1 MAVTET
7 TRRWKVEGPVPG
19 TPTLLLGN
27 FDLGA
32 HGYVIEE
39 FFIEGTA
46 RSFAEGSGGAQ
57 PADEAAYR
65 TRVVVA
71 RPSDRNAFSGTVVVE
86 WLNVSGGGDGSPD
99 WAFMHRHIMRTGSAF
114 VAMSAQRVGI
124 EGGGI
129 LGDMGTALKQV
140 APERYASLEHPG
152 DAFAFDIYS
161 QAGEAVRNH
170 PALLGGAEPECVIA
184 VGESQSAVF
193 LVTYINKIDAL
204 AQVYDAFLVHGR
216 GSRGAALEGEM
227 GGPRRDADADTDPAD
242 LAAAMAHFR
251 QQAAD
256 PIPDARVPVI
266 TVQSETDV
274 VGMYG
279 FGARCDDGTN
289 TRLWEIAGA
298 AHFDSWGMVAAHEDD
313 GTLPVERLAEL
324 GGPTDE
330 PLGMKSEEPINSGP
344 QQHYVLMAALA
355 HLEGWAREGTPAPHA
370 PLLATTG
377 DGDSLGLERDE
388 HGNIRGGL
396 RTPWVDV
403 PTAVLTGIGA
413 SGGGFTL
420 LFGVTRPFDAAT
432 LAQLYPG
439 GVDDY
444 VDKFEASAQAAVAKG
459 HLLAEDLP
467 EIVGVARASWPG

>member
-1 MAVTET
+1 MTVEPEMSVTET
-7 TRRWKVEGPVPG
+7 TRHWRIEGPVGG

-27 FDLGA
+27 FDLGE
-32 HGYVIEE
+32 HGYVVEE

-46 RSFAEGSGGAQ
+46 TSYAEAPCVVQ
-57 PADEAAYR
+57 PADQAAYR

-71 RPSDRNAFSGTVVVE
+71 RPSDKSAFSGTVVVE
-86 WLNVSGGGDGSPD
+86 WLNVSGGGDGCPD
-99 WAFMHRHIMRTGSAF
+99 WAFMHRQIMRSRGAF

-129 LGDMGTALKQV
+129 LGDMGFALKQV
-140 APERYASLEHPG
+140 APERYATLEHPG

-161 QAGEAVRNH
+161 QAGDAIRNH
-170 PALLGGAEPECVIA
+170 RALLGGAQAECVIA

-193 LVTYINKIDAL
+193 LTTYINKVDQL
-204 AQVYDAFLVHGR
+204 ARVYHAFLVHGR
-216 GSRGAALEGEM
+216 GSRGAELSGDM
-227 GGPRRDADADTDPAD
+227 GGPRRDSDADPVD

-251 QQAAD
+251 QQAGD

-279 FGARCDDGTN
+279 FGARCDDGAN

-298 AHFDSWGMVAAHEDD
+298 AHFDSWGMIAAHEDD

-330 PLGMKSEEPINSGP
+330 PLGMRSEEPINSGP
-344 QQHYVLMAALA
+344 QQHYVLMAALS
-355 HLEGWAREGTPAPHA
+355 HLERWAREGTPAPRT

-377 DGDSLGLERDE
+377 EGDTLALRRDE
-388 HGNIRGGL
+388 LGNVLGGL

-413 SGGGFTL
+413 TG
-420 LFGVTRPFDAAT
+420 GVTRPFGAPT
-432 LAQLYPG
+432 LARLYPG
-439 GVDDY
+439 GVDEY
-444 VDKFEASAQAAVAKG
+444 IGKFEAAARSAAANG
-459 HLLAEDLP
+459 HLLAEDVP
-467 EIVGVARASWPG
+467 EMLGVARASWRG

>member
-1 MAVTET
+1 MAVTEA
-7 TRRWKVEGPVPG
+7 TRRWRVEGPVEG

-27 FDLGA
+27 FDLAA
-32 HGYVIEE
+32 HGYVVEE
-39 FFIEGTA
+39 FFIDGTA
-46 RSFAEGSGGAQ
+46 RSYSAGADGVQ

-65 TRVVVA
+65 TRFVVV
-71 RPSDRNAFSGTVVVE
+71 RPSDPKTCSGTVVVE

-99 WAFMHRHIMRTGSAF
+99 WAFMHRHILRTRSVF
-114 VAMSAQRVGI
+114 VAASAQRVGI

-140 APERYASLEHPG
+140 APERYETLQHPG
-152 DAFAFDIYS
+152 DTFSFDMYTQI
-161 QAGEAVRNH
+161 GEALH
-170 PALLGGAEPECVIA
+170 SDPSLLGGIEPTCVIA

-193 LVTYINKIDAL
+193 LVTYINKVDAL

-216 GSRGAALEGEM
+216 GSRGASLTGDM
-227 GGPRRDADADTDPAD
+227 GIRRDPDIDPTD
-242 LAAAMAHFR
+242 LAAATARFR
-251 QQAAD
+251 QEAAD

-279 FGARCDDGTN
+279 FGARCDDGAN

-298 AHFDSWGMVAAHEDD
+298 AHFDTWGMIAAHDDD
-313 GTLPVERLAEL
+313 GTVSVERLAEL
-324 GGPTDE
+324 GGPTDQ
-330 PLGMKSEEPINSGP
+330 PLGMQSEEPINCGP

-355 HLEGWAREGTPAPHA
+355 HLDRWARDGAPAPHA

-377 DGDSLGLERDE
+377 GGDTLALERDE
-388 HGNIRGGL
+388 HGNAKGGL
-396 RTPWVDV
+396 RSPWVDV

-413 SGGGFTL
+413 TGGGFTF
-420 LFGVTRPFDAAT
+420 LFGVTRPFDAAK
-432 LAQLYPG
+432 LAALYPG

-444 VDKFEASAQAAVAKG
+444 MAKFERAAESARAGGYVLDEDVA
-459 HLLAEDLP
+459 
-467 EIVGVARASWPG
+467 EIIGVARASWRG

>member
-1 MAVTET
+1 MAAIET
-7 TRRWKVEGPVPG
+7 TRRWNVEGPVPG

-32 HGYVIEE
+32 HGYVVEE
-39 FFIEGTA
+39 FFVDGTA
-46 RSFAEGSGGAQ
+46 TSYSEGADGVQ

-71 RPSDRNAFSGTVVVE
+71 HPSDRDAFSGTVVVE
-86 WLNVSGGGDGSPD
+86 WLNVSGGGDGCPD
-99 WAFMHRHIMRTGSAF
+99 WAFMHRQIMRSGSAF

-129 LGDMGTALKQV
+129 LGDMGFALKQV

-152 DAFAFDIYS
+152 DAYAFDIYT
-161 QAGEAVRNH
+161 QAGEAVREH
-170 PALLGGAEPECVIA
+170 AAVLAGARPECVIA
-184 VGESQSAVF
+184 VGESQSAIF
-193 LVTYINKIDAL
+193 LATYINKVDPL

-216 GSRGAALEGEM
+216 GSRGAALTGEM
-227 GGPRRDADADTDPAD
+227 GAPPRDPDADPAD
-242 LAAAMAHFR
+242 LATAMAHFR

-274 VGMYG
+274 VAMYG
-279 FGARCDDGTN
+279 FGARCPDGRN

-298 AHFDSWGMVAAHEDD
+298 AHFDSWGMIAAHDDD
-313 GTLPVERLAEL
+313 GSLPVERLAEL

-330 PLGMKSEEPINSGP
+330 PLGIKSEEPINSGP

-355 HLEGWAREGTPAPHA
+355 HLERWSRNGTPAPHA

-377 DGDSLGLERDE
+377 TGDSLTLERDD
-388 HGNIRGGL
+388 HGNVLGGL

-413 SGGGFTL
+413 LGAGFTM
-420 LFGVTRPFDAAT
+420 LFGVTRPFDAAKI
-432 LAQLYPG
+432 AQLFPG
-439 GVDDY
+439 GVEDY
-444 VDKFEASAQAAVAKG
+444 MAKFEASAEEARAAG
-459 HLLAEDLP
+459 HLLDDDIP
-467 EIVGVARASWPG
+467 EIVGVARASWHS

>member
-32 HGYVIEE
+32 HGYVVEE

-46 RSFAEGSGGAQ
+46 TSYSEGDGGVQ
-57 PADEAAYR
+57 PADDAAYR
-65 TRVVVA
+65 TRVVVT
-71 RPSDRNAFSGTVVVE
+71 RPSDPSAFSGTVVVE
-86 WLNVSGGGDGSPD
+86 WLNVSGGGDGCPD
-99 WAFMHRHIMRTGSAF
+99 WAFMHRQILRTGAAF

-140 APERYASLEHPG
+140 APERYATLEHPG
-152 DAFAFDIYS
+152 DAFAFDIYT
-161 QAGEAVRNH
+161 QAGEAIRNH
-170 PALLGGAEPECVIA
+170 AALLGGAAPQCVIA

-193 LVTYINKIDAL
+193 LVTYINEVDRL

-216 GSRGAALEGEM
+216 GSRGAALAGEM
-227 GGPRRDADADTDPAD
+227 GGPRRDADADPAD

-251 QQAAD
+251 QQSAD

-274 VGMYG
+274 IGMYG
-279 FGARCDDGTN
+279 FGARCDDGAN

-298 AHFDSWGMVAAHEDD
+298 AHFDSWGMIAAHEDD

-355 HLEGWAREGTPAPHA
+355 HLERWAREGTPAPHA
-370 PLLATTG
+370 PLLSTSGEG
-377 DGDSLGLERDE
+377 DTLGLQRDE
-388 HGNIRGGL
+388 HGNVVGGL

-413 SGGGFTL
+413 TGAGFTM

-432 LAQLYPG
+432 LAGLYPG
-439 GVDDY
+439 GVDEY
-444 VDKFEASAQAAVAKG
+444 LARFEAAAQSAVANG
-459 HLLAEDLP
+459 HVLAEDVP
-467 EIVGVARASWPG
+467 EILGVARASWRA

>member
-1 MAVTET
+1 MAVTEAA
-7 TRRWKVEGPVPG
+7 RRWRVEGPVDG

-27 FDLGA
+27 FDLA
-32 HGYVIEE
+32 QHGYVVEE
-39 FFIEGTA
+39 FFLDGTA
-46 RSFAEGSGGAQ
+46 TSYADGVDGVQ
-57 PADEAAYR
+57 PADEAEYR
-65 TRVVVA
+65 TRFVVA
-71 RPSDRNAFSGTVVVE
+71 RPSDPSTCSGTVVVE
-86 WLNVSGGGDGSPD
+86 WLNVSGGGDGCPD
-99 WAFMHRHIMRTGSAF
+99 WAFMHRQIMRTKSIF
-114 VAMSAQRVGI
+114 VAASAQRVGI

-140 APERYASLEHPG
+140 APERYETLQHPG
-152 DAFAFDIYS
+152 DAFSFDMYTQI
-161 QAGEAVRNH
+161 GEALRSE
-170 PALLGGAEPECVIA
+170 PALLGGVEPTCVIG

-193 LVTYINKIDAL
+193 LVSYINKVDAL

-216 GSRGAALEGEM
+216 GSRGASLTGEGI
-227 GGPRRDADADTDPAD
+227 RRDPDADPAD
-242 LAAAMAHFR
+242 LAAATRQFR
-251 QQAAD
+251 LEAAD

-279 FGARCDDGTN
+279 FGARCDDGRN

-298 AHFDSWGMVAAHEDD
+298 AHFDTWGMIAAHDDD

-330 PLGMKSEEPINSGP
+330 PLGMKSEEAINCGP
-344 QQHYVLMAALA
+344 QQHYVLMAALD
-355 HLEGWAREGTPAPHA
+355 HLEQWARSGTAAPHA

-377 DGDSLGLERDE
+377 EGDTLALDRDE
-388 HGNIRGGL
+388 HGNVNGGL

-413 SGGGFTL
+413 SGGGFTF
-420 LFGVTRPFDAAT
+420 LFGVTRPFDAAQ
-432 LAQLYPG
+432 LAALYPG

-444 VDKFEASAQAAVAKG
+444 MRKFESAAESARTAG
-459 HLLAEDLP
+459 YLLDEDKAEIL
-467 EIVGVARASWPG
+467 GVARASWRG

>member
-1 MAVTET
+1 MAVTEAV
-7 TRRWKVEGPVPG
+7 RRWRVEGPVEG

-27 FDLGA
+27 FDLA
-32 HGYVIEE
+32 DHGYVIEE
-39 FFIEGTA
+39 FFLDGTA
-46 RSFAEGSGGAQ
+46 TSYADGADGVQ
-57 PADEAAYR
+57 PADEAEYR
-65 TRVVVA
+65 TRFVVV
-71 RPSDRNAFSGTVVVE
+71 RPSDPSTCSGTVVVE
-86 WLNVSGGGDGSPD
+86 WLNVSGGGDGCPD
-99 WAFMHRHIMRTGSAF
+99 WAFMHRQIMRTKSIF
-114 VAMSAQRVGI
+114 VAASAQRVGI

-140 APERYASLEHPG
+140 APQRYETLQHPG
-152 DAFAFDIYS
+152 DAFSFDMYTQI
-161 QAGEAVRNH
+161 GEALRGE
-170 PALLGGAEPECVIA
+170 PALLGGVEPTCVIA

-193 LVTYINKIDAL
+193 LVSYINKVDAL

-216 GSRGAALEGEM
+216 GSRGASLTGEGI
-227 GGPRRDADADTDPAD
+227 RRDPDADPTD
-242 LAAAMAHFR
+242 LAAATRRFR
-251 QQAAD
+251 LEAAD

-279 FGARCDDGTN
+279 FGARCDDGRN

-298 AHFDSWGMVAAHEDD
+298 AHFDTWGMIAAHDDD

-330 PLGMKSEEPINSGP
+330 PLGMKSEEAINCGP
-344 QQHYVLMAALA
+344 QQHYVLMAALE
-355 HLEGWAREGTPAPHA
+355 HLEQWAREGTPAPHA

-377 DGDSLGLERDE
+377 ERDTLALDRDE
-388 HGNIRGGL
+388 HGNVNGGL

-413 SGGGFTL
+413 SGGGFTF
-420 LFGVTRPFDAAT
+420 LFGVTRPFDG
-432 LAQLYPG
+432 AQLGALYPG

-444 VDKFEASAQAAVAKG
+444 MRKFESAAESARTAG
-459 HLLAEDLP
+459 YLLDEDKS
-467 EIVGVARASWPG
+467 EILGVARASWRG

>member
-7 TRRWKVEGPVPG
+7 TRRWKVGGPVPG

-32 HGYVIEE
+32 HGYVVEE

-46 RSFAEGSGGAQ
+46 RSYSEGPDGVQ
-57 PADEAAYR
+57 PADEAGYR

-71 RPSDRNAFSGTVVVE
+71 RPSDRAAFSGTVVVE
-86 WLNVSGGGDGSPD
+86 WLNVSGGGDGCPD
-99 WAFMHRHIMRTGSAF
+99 WAFMHRHIMRSRSAF
-114 VAMSAQRVGI
+114 VGMSAQRVGI

-129 LGDMGTALKQV
+129 LGDSGTALKQV
-140 APERYASLEHPG
+140 APERYSALEHPG
-152 DAFAFDIYS
+152 DAFAFDIYT
-161 QAGEAVRNH
+161 QAGEAVRDH
-170 PALLGGAEPECVIA
+170 APILGGAEPECVIA

-193 LVTYINKIDAL
+193 LTTYINKVDAR

-216 GSRGAALEGEM
+216 GSRGAALAGEM
-227 GGPRRDADADTDPAD
+227 GPRRDPDADPAD
-242 LAAAMAHFR
+242 LAAAMARFR
-251 QQAAD
+251 QEAGD

-279 FGARCDDGTN
+279 FGARCADGTN

-298 AHFDSWGMVAAHEDD
+298 AHFDAWGLIAAHEDD

-330 PLGMKSEEPINSGP
+330 PLGMKSDEPINSGP

-355 HLEGWAREGTPAPHA
+355 HLERWARDGTPAPHA

-377 DGDSLGLERDE
+377 AGDTLALERDE
-388 HGNIRGGL
+388 HGNVLGGL

-403 PTAVLTGIGA
+403 PNAVLTGIGA
-413 SGGGFTL
+413 LGAGFTF

-432 LAQLYPG
+432 LAELYPG

-444 VDKFEASAQAAVAKG
+444 TLKFEAAAESARAAG
-459 HLLAEDLP
+459 YLLEEDLP
-467 EIVGVARASWPG
+467 EIVGVARASWPT

>member
-7 TRRWKVEGPVPG
+7 TRRWNVEGPIPG

-32 HGYVIEE
+32 HGYVVEE
-39 FFIEGTA
+39 FFIDGTA
-46 RSFAEGSGGAQ
+46 RSFSEASGGVH
-57 PADEAAYR
+57 PVDEAPYR

-71 RPSDRNAFSGTVVVE
+71 RPSDAAAFSGTVVVE
-86 WLNVSGGGDGSPD
+86 WLNVSGGGDGCPD
-99 WAFMHRHIMRTGSAF
+99 WAFMHRQIMRTRSAF
-114 VAMSAQRVGI
+114 VGMSAQRVGI

-129 LGDMGTALKQV
+129 LGDSGTALKQV
-140 APERYASLEHPG
+140 APERYSTLDHPG
-152 DAFAFDIYS
+152 DAFAFDIYT

-193 LVTYINKIDAL
+193 LATYINKVDAL

-216 GSRGAALEGEM
+216 GSRGASLAGEM
-227 GGPRRDADADTDPAD
+227 GVPRRDADADPAD
-242 LAAAMAHFR
+242 LAAAMARSR
-251 QQAAD
+251 QQASD
-256 PIPDARVPVI
+256 PIPEARVPVV

-274 VGMYG
+274 VAMYG
-279 FGARCDDGTN
+279 FGARCDDGEK

-298 AHFDSWGMVAAHEDD
+298 AHFDSWGMIAAHEDD
-313 GTLPVERLAEL
+313 GTLPIERLAEL

-344 QQHYVLMAALA
+344 QQHYVLMAALS
-355 HLEGWAREGTPAPHA
+355 HLERWARAGTPAPHA
-370 PLLATTG
+370 PPLASTG
-377 DGDSLGLERDE
+377 QGDTLALERDE
-388 HGNIRGGL
+388 HGNVLGGL

-413 SGGGFTL
+413 LGAGFTM
-420 LFGVTRPFDAAT
+420 LFGVTRPFDAAA

-439 GVDDY
+439 GVDEY
-444 VDKFEASAQAAVAKG
+444 LAQFEAAAQSAVANG

-467 EIVGVARASWPG
+467 EIMGVARASWSA